1 MNSILQARNSHK
13 STKSNGSTD
22 LDSSFEAPQ
31 ALPLPTTNACKH
43 KTELCK
49 TYSLLGYCNYGDKCR
64 FAHGAE
70 DLVRVRVSQQGANKG
85 RKCNGFW
92 RKGSCCYGVRCQF
105 GHARLDWQDKC
116 CLLGLETLV
125 SGGIASKLLPLL

>member
-1 MNSILQARNSHK
+1 MNSTASARNSHK
-13 STKSNGSTD
+13 STKSSGSTD
-22 LDSSFEAPQ
+22 LDSSFEINEP
-31 ALPLPTTNACKH
+31 PRTNPCKH

-49 TYSLLGYCNYGDKCR
+49 TYSLLGYCNYNEKCR

-70 DLVRVRVSQQGANKG
+70 ELVRVQAEQGSKS

-105 GHARLDWQDKC
+105 GHASLRWEDKC

-125 SGGIASKLLPLL
+125 SGGVTSKLLAHLQ

>member
-1 MNSILQARNSHK
+1 MQAARNSHK

-22 LDSSFEAPQ
+22 LDSSFDAIDS
-31 ALPLPTTNACKH
+31 PTPRPNKPAKH

-49 TYSLLGYCNYGDKCR
+49 TYSLLGYCNYGEKCR

-70 DLVRVRVSQQGANKG
+70 DLVRGGPHQGSKS

-105 GHARLDWQDKC
+105 GHARLHWEDRC

-125 SGGIASKLLPLL
+125 CGGVTSKLLPLLH

>member
-1 MNSILQARNSHK
+1 MSSTLPARNSHK
-13 STKSNGSTD
+13 STHSTTSTD
-22 LDSSFEAPQ
+22 LDSSFESNETHSRTKP
-31 ALPLPTTNACKH
+31 CKH

-49 TYSLLGYCNYGDKCR
+49 TYSLLGYCNYNEKCR
-64 FAHGAE
+64 FAHGPDE
-70 DLVRVRVSQQGANKG
+70 LIRVHVEHGSKS

-105 GHARLDWQDKC
+105 GHACLQWEDKC

-125 SGGIASKLLPLL
+125 SGGVTSKLLPHLQ